1 MCQKRTHAVQQ
12 TASLFNHLV
21 GAGEKRV
28 RYSKAKRFRGLEVDD
43 QIEFCRL
50 LYGDVSRIRA
60 LKDFVYDARRPK
72 IKMSIVRG
80 VSNQS
85 SVVCILSCNINRR

>member
-1 MCQKRTHAVQQ
+1 MQLGMSALCQKRTSSV
-12 TASLFNHLV
+12 LFDHLV

-50 LYGDVSRIRA
+50 LYLSRVTFPLPRHTKKLGLEDRA
-60 LKDFVYDARRPK
+60 SPLGKGERRERL
-72 IKMSIVRG
+72 MSE
-80 VSNQS
+80 
-85 SVVCILSCNINRR
+85 